1 MSKLVIVGTVAF
13 DAIET
18 PFGKTDKILG
28 GAATFIGLAASQFNV
43 DAAIVSIVGGDFPQK
58 HLDLLSNKNIDISYW
73 LLLTT
78 FLVALMIIVGGL
90 TRLTNS
96 GLSITNWE
104 LFSGIL
110 PPLSLNDW
118 KQLFS
123 LYQQIPEYKL
133 VNSSM
138 TLEQFKVIYWW
149 EYFHRLLGRIVGLFY
164 IIPLIYFTYKKKVN
178 KNSLIFFYLIFFL
191 IFLQGVIGWYMVKSG
206 LSERTDVSHYRL
218 ALHLTLAFVIFILL
232 LWNYLKYKNHEDF
245 IFYRKLPLHLP
256 IIFIFCI
263 LLQITI
269 GAFVSGLDAGQIYQ
283 SWPLMDK
290 SYFPDD
296 SNIKDLFSLNF
307 FGTPSLVQF
316 IHRNMAYLIL
326 LIFFI
331 IATII
336 FRNNDFIYI
345 RKTILLVFVSLF
357 LQIVLG
363 ILTVISGAQII
374 LASMHQI
381 GSIILVTTALI
392 LLFKNSKIS

>member
-1 MSKLVIVGTVAF
+1 
-13 DAIET
+13 
-18 PFGKTDKILG
+18 
-28 GAATFIGLAASQFNV
+28 
-43 DAAIVSIVGGDFPQK
+43 
-58 HLDLLSNKNIDISYW
+58 
-73 LLLTT
+73 
-78 FLVALMIIVGGL
+78 
-90 TRLTNS
+90 
-96 GLSITNWE
+96 
-104 LFSGIL
+104 
-110 PPLSLNDW
+110 
-118 KQLFS
+118 
-123 LYQQIPEYKL
+123 
-133 VNSSM
+133 
-138 TLEQFKVIYWW
+138 
-149 EYFHRLLGRIVGLFY
+149 
-164 IIPLIYFTYKKKVN
+164 
-178 KNSLIFFYLIFFL
+178 
-191 IFLQGVIGWYMVKSG
+191 MVKSG

-218 ALHLTLAFVIFILL
+218 ALHLALAFVIFILL

-283 SWPLMDK
+283 SWPLMNK

-296 SNIKDLFSLNF
+296 SNLKDLFSLNS
-307 FGTPSLVQF
+307 FGTPSLIQF

-363 ILTVISGAQII
+363 ILTVLSGAQII

-392 LLFKNSKIS
+392 LVFKNSKIS